1 MPQDIEDVKQVT
13 EDSSSEVAA
22 TGATEE
28 VVKEGAESTPAQPSK
43 ADLDKGFA
51 QAVKEGFEKATS
63 KEPEG
68 TTEETTEKVEENV
81 EKKDEEKKELEKKV
95 EDEKGPIPYER
106 FKEVNE
112 AKQALE
118 QQLESQK
125 EFIAAQK
132 SIGDFC
138 IANNVTNEEFS
149 FWLNVAA
156 KIKNSPEEALKM
168 LAPQVQQ
175 LQAFQGETLSPEL
188 QKAVDDGEMTI
199 AWAKKLM
206 ANENKAR
213 FSQQQTKLT
222 QEQRQQ
228 QEIQRFQHEVQTSMH
243 NWAKAKMASDPDF
256 APKKSADAEDG
267 KFEDVQAKL
276 AALYPTANLRT
287 AADMVAFAEKVY
299 EAETK
304 KYAKFKPHPALN
316 GSKVV
321 KSTNNGITPKNGI
334 PKSFEEA
341 AQLGAR
347 KAGVNFS
354 LRK

>member
-1 MPQDIEDVKQVT
+1 MPEQDIDVNTQAS
-13 EDSSSEVAA
+13 DSSTEVAA

-28 VVKEGAESTPAQPSK
+28 VVKETASSTEVKTSQ

-51 QAVKEGFEKATS
+51 DAVKAGFEEATS

-68 TTEETTEKVEENV
+68 TPEEETKEVETPAEKA
-81 EKKDEEKKELEKKV
+81 DEEKEPEKKV
-95 EDEKGPIPYER
+95 EDDKGPIPYAR

-112 AKQALE
+112 AKQNLE

-125 EFIAAQK
+125 EFVAAQK

-138 IANNVTNEEFS
+138 LANNVSNEEFS

-175 LQAFQGETLSPEL
+175 LQAFQGDVLSPEL
-188 QKAVDDGEMTI
+188 QKAVDDGEMTLT
-199 AWAKKLM
+199 WAKKLM
-206 ANENKAR
+206 ANENKAK

-222 QEQRQQ
+222 QEQRQY
-228 QEIQRFQHEVQTSMH
+228 QEVQRFQHEVQTSMH
-243 NWAKAKMASDPDF
+243 NWAKAKMATDPDF
-256 APKKSADAEDG
+256 APKKSAEAEDG

-287 AADMVAFAEKVY
+287 VADIVAFAEKVY

-304 KYAKFKPHPALN
+304 KYSKFKPQLAPT
-316 GSKVV
+316 GSKVR
-321 KSTNNGITPKNGI
+321 STNNGIANKNGT

-341 AQLGAR
+341 VQLGAR
-347 KAGVNFS
+347 KAGVNFT